1 VRALEPRKARADVA
15 TDRGGRGEET
25 MRTYLAAVVFSAGMW
40 AAPVAEAADLP
51 TTKPASQE
59 IVAPQLPS
67 GWQYEVTGYGWGTDL
82 SGKSGV
88 GPFPA
93 SAFFINFLTLL
104 QHFQGGLMTSF
115 VARNDT
121 FIAGVDVILSRI
133 GAGSN
138 FRDPTSALFGD
149 HGNLTLTQGI
159 FTAFGGVRIPVGPP
173 NLQLYGTG
181 GVRYFYSRTALDLSF
196 PVSGFPPAGFAIT
209 KNWADPVAG
218 VAAHYIIND
227 KWFINFLADMG
238 GLDNSATGQ
247 VLGSFGYNWT
257 PAFSTTLGYRAL
269 YTYFRDQSGRLH
281 DYRYQSW
288 MYGPFAGAKYSF

>member
-1 VRALEPRKARADVA
+1 
-15 TDRGGRGEET
+15 
-25 MRTYLAAVVFSAGMW
+25 MRRYLAAALGLVALGEASA
-40 AAPVAEAADLP
+40 AAADLP
-51 TTKPASQE
+51 TRKPAPEE
-59 IVAPQLPS
+59 IVAPNLPS
-67 GWQYEVTGYGWGTDL
+67 SWHYEITGYGWGTDL
-82 SGKSGV
+82 AAQTGV
-88 GPFPA
+88 GPFPTSA
-93 SAFFINFLTLL
+93 SFINFLKIL

-133 GAGSN
+133 GGGTN
-138 FRDPTSALFGD
+138 FKDPTSALFGD

-173 NLQLYGTG
+173 NLQLYGTVG
-181 GVRYFYSRTALDLSF
+181 ARYFYSRTALDLSF
-196 PVSGFPPAGFAIT
+196 PVSGFPSAGFAIT

-218 VAAHYIIND
+218 LAAHYIIND
-227 KWFINFLADMG
+227 KWFVNFLADMG

-257 PAFSTTLGYRAL
+257 PSFSTTLGYRAL
-269 YTYFRDQSGRLH
+269 YTYFRDDSGPLH